1 MRNKSVASTGW
12 IASARD
18 KYQEGSVV
26 MRVETIVSVAGQ

>member
-1 MRNKSVASTGW
+1 MRNKSVASICR

-18 KYQEGSVV
+18 KTQEGSVV